1 MLLSPK
7 QREFVKYGTHRWNF
21 KGGATRSGKTYLDF
35 RWIIPIRIRERIGKD
50 GLAVI
55 LGVTKS
61 TIERNVLEPMRN
73 LYGDMLVG
81 TISSDNTAWIFGEKC
96 YCLGAEKVSQVSK
109 IRGASIKYCYGDEVA
124 DWSEE
129 VFALLKSRLDKE
141 YSCFDGTFNPQ
152 YPDHWLKKFLDSNAD
167 IFSQT
172 YTIDDNP
179 FLPES
184 FKENLKKEYEGTVY
198 YDRYILG
205 LWVRAEGLVYPMFGD
220 DCITQEIPDT
230 GDYYISIDYGTLNP
244 FSAGLWCVGKRSAV
258 RIAEIYYSGRET
270 RAQKTDEEYCDMVER
285 LAGEKTIRAVVVDP
299 SAASFIEALRR
310 RGRFKV
316 RHADNDVMNGIRT
329 VSVFLRNGKIKIHES
344 CENTIREFGLYRWDE
359 KSEVDRVVKENDH
372 AMDEVRY
379 MAMTVLKKAFKEHI
393 FVPELAR

>member
-73 LYGDMLVG
+73 IYGDELVG

-220 DCITQEIPDT
+220 GCITQDTPDT

-359 KSEVDRVVKENDH
+359 KSESDRVVKENDH

>member
-61 TIERNVLEPMRN
+61 TIERNVMEPMRN

-299 SAASFIEALRR
+299 SAASFSEALRR

-329 VSVFLRNGKIKIHES
+329 VSDFLRNGKIKIHES

>member
-7 QREFVKYGTHRWNF
+7 QIEFVKYGTHRWNF

-220 DCITQEIPDT
+220 GCITQEIPDT

-244 FSAGLWCVGKRSAV
+244 FSAGLWCVGKKCAV
-258 RIAEIYYSGRET
+258 RIAEIYYSGREEKK
-270 RAQKTDEEYCDMVER
+270 QKTDEEYCDMVER
-285 LAGEKTIRAVVVDP
+285 LAGDKPIRAVVVDP

-310 RGRFKV
+310 RSGFKV
-316 RHADNDVMNGIRT
+316 RHADNDVLNGIRT
-329 VSVFLRNGKIKIHES
+329 TSDFLRDGRIKIHS
-344 CENTIREFGLYRWDE
+344 GCKDTIREFGLYRWDE
-359 KSEVDRVVKENDH
+359 KAESDRVVKENDH
-372 AMDEVRY
+372 AMDEIRY
-379 MAMTVLKKAFKEHI
+379 MVMTVLKKHFKEHR